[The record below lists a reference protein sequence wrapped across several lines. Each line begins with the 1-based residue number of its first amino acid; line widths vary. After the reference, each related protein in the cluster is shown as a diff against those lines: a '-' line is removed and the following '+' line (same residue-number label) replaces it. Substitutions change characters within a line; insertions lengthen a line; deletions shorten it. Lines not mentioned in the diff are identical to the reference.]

1 MCTKWRYN
9 ICICSVILGQLESF
23 RNYQGLSIIFQ
34 EQFRYNFKVYERSAK
49 IIFLYMAFLNPKILG
64 FLFMRN

>member
-23 RNYQGLSIIFQ
+23 RNYKALSIIFQ

-49 IIFLYMAFLNPKILG
+49 IIVLFMAFSNPKILG
-64 FLFMRN
+64 FRFMRN